1 MEGKNNDRK
10 KLAANFTKSDK
21 DRWLG
26 GICGGLGEH
35 TSIPS
40 WTWRL
45 IFVLLSAFYFTGVF
59 IYILLWIFVPTKS
72 KTEDQ

>member
-1 MEGKNNDRK
+1 MTDKNW
-10 KLAANFTKSDK
+10 LQAFTKSEK

-40 WTWRL
+40 WAWRL
-45 IFVLLSAFYFTGVF
+45 LFTLLGILGCGIGIVL
-59 IYILLWIFVPTKS
+59 YILLWIFVPAKP
-72 KTEDQ
+72 KAEDQQ